1 MQVCEFGG
9 NSCIRAPSVL
19 DQTAHTYSDRL
30 VRRVDEI
37 YNQLKIPC
45 KLADLPK
52 VPASPPLKTTKQ
64 PEAAAPPPRHKG
76 QLIGEIKRIFTNSAH
91 AETTAQKT
99 FLKF

>member
-1 MQVCEFGG
+1 M
-9 NSCIRAPSVL
+9 

-52 VPASPPLKTTKQ
+52 MRESPPLKTTKP
-64 PEAAAPPPRHKG
+64 PEATPPPRHKG
-76 QLIGEIKRIFTNSAH
+76 QLIGEIKSIFTNGVH
-91 AETTAQKT
+91 AET
-99 FLKF
+99 